1 MKMIFTTG
9 RGAREGT
16 TSISGL
22 KWMPD
27 V

>member
-9 RGAREGT
+9 RGAQEGT